1 MRLILIKIHYNDE
14 LEMIIEIKLV
24 CIANEGCQLFSY
36 IIYNINDIIDDNM
49 CYLSYHLIINQFL
62 EFQQNFQEVGK
73 RMLRLKEHPT
83 TLSKSSILYIF
94 IKACDT
100 L

>member
-1 MRLILIKIHYNDE
+1 MRLILKIHYNNE
-14 LEMIIEIKLV
+14 IEMIIEIKLV
-24 CIANEGCQLFSY
+24 CIINEGCKLFSD
-36 IIYNINDIIDDNM
+36 IIYNINGIIDDNM
-49 CYLSYHLIINQFL
+49 CYLFYHLIINNIL